1 MKKGNY
7 AKIIVLAI
15 SLFAVFFMG
24 YYVSTLQNNK
34 NASEEKK
41 SIAQLQ
47 YDAVL
52 FCNDIAEVIVQGN
65 KEKLLSQYYAVYSLN
80 DDGIAGLKKRI
91 SLLEKIP
98 IQSYQVCVEAG
109 GERDI
114 SATSFWKE
122 FELIFQIDQINSQK
136 MKEIMPESLV
146 SKIQEDKKFVL
157 TLAVCKMEEQAWS
170 YQLISLNAIPL
181 YI

>member
-52 FCNDIAEVIVQGN
+52 FCNDIAEAIVQGN

-80 DDGIAGLKKRI
+80 DDGIAGLKKRL

-98 IQSYQVCVEAG
+98 IQS
-109 GERDI
+109 
-114 SATSFWKE
+114 
-122 FELIFQIDQINSQK
+122 
-136 MKEIMPESLV
+136 
-146 SKIQEDKKFVL
+146 
-157 TLAVCKMEEQAWS
+157 
-170 YQLISLNAIPL
+170 
-181 YI
+181 

>member
-15 SLFAVFFMG
+15 SLFAMFFMG

-52 FCNDIAEVIVQGN
+52 FCNVIAEAIVQGN

-98 IQSYQVCVEAG
+98 IQSYQGCVEAG

>member
-47 YDAVL
+47 YDAVF
-52 FCNDIAEVIVQGN
+52 FCNDIAEAIVQGN

-98 IQSYQVCVEAG
+98 IQSYQGCVEAG

>member
-34 NASEEKK
+34 NASEENK

-52 FCNDIAEVIVQGN
+52 FCNDIAEAIVQGN

-98 IQSYQVCVEAG
+98 IQSYQGCVEAG

>member
-52 FCNDIAEVIVQGN
+52 FCNDIAEAIVKGN

-98 IQSYQVCVEAG
+98 IQSYQGCVEAG